1 MKISS
6 IKIERLFGSFDYEI
20 NLTEN
25 INPLILTGL
34 NGYGKT
40 TILTIINKLSEKDLF
55 YFYSLPF
62 SKICI
67 YFDNYNNLVI
77 SSSETTEKDNN
88 EESDSNLTKARI
100 VKFEWFIEDKFASE
114 VVFDKDKI
122 RSAIRQL
129 GFYRRTE
136 FNTANFVS
144 KSFYRFV
151 KENEYFYNYFRAKN
165 ECKFLFLMLDG
176 FKVTFVEA
184 QRIICEKQQ
193 TNSDDIYR
201 RKNTE
206 YIQKVADVS
215 EKLKNILSS
224 ANIRYLKS
232 SQTVDSKI
240 IDCLLTSEKSL
251 DEADYNKKKLELEK
265 RITELVSFG
274 LIEKTEIKPYDNNHV
289 HVLTVYLEN
298 LDEKLNNYN
307 KILPKLQLFS
317 NMITSLNFVNKTI
330 AYNPNNGLVA
340 KSQDGKFLDLDMLSS
355 GEQNEI
361 VMLYYMIFEVADDT
375 VLLIDE
381 PEISLHVAWQ
391 NNFYENL
398 SQIAESKNLQVIMAT
413 HSPQIIGER
422 WNKCLDLCELLSN
435 E

>member
-6 IKIERLFGSFDYEI
+6 IKIERLFGAFDYEI

-25 INPLILTGL
+25 TNPLILTGL

-62 SKICI
+62 TKICI
-67 YFDNYNNLVI
+67 SFDNYNNLVI
-77 SSSETTEKDNN
+77 SSFEDKEIDKN
-88 EESDSNLTKARI
+88 EESDSNLTNDRI
-100 VKFEWFIEDKFASE
+100 VKFEWFIEDKSASN
-114 VVFDKDKI
+114 VVFNKNNI
-122 RSAIRQL
+122 NSAIRRL

-136 FNTANFVS
+136 FDTNNFES

-151 KENEYFYNYFRAKN
+151 KENNYFYNYFIAKD
-165 ECKFLFLMLDG
+165 ECKFLFMMLDG

-193 TNSDDIYR
+193 SNSDDIYR

-206 YIQKVADVS
+206 YIQKVADIS
-215 EKLKNILSS
+215 EKLKKTLSS

-240 IDCLLTSEKSL
+240 IDCLLTSDESL
-251 DEADYNKKKLELEK
+251 DEANYNKKKLELEK

-274 LIEKTEIKPYDNNHV
+274 LIEKTEIKPYDNNHA

-307 KILPKLQLFS
+307 NILPRLQMFS
-317 NMITSLNFVNKTI
+317 NMIASLDFINKTI
-330 AYNPNNGLVA
+330 AYNPNKGLVA

-361 VMLYYMIFEVADDT
+361 VMLYYMIFEVTDNT

-391 NNFYENL
+391 NNFYDNL
-398 SQIAESKNLQVIMAT
+398 AQIAENKNLQVIMAT
-413 HSPQIIGER
+413 HSPQIIGEK
-422 WNKCLDLCELLSN
+422 WNKCLDLCELLGN